1 MYTNHGKIETP
12 AFVPVIHPVK
22 QTIPSKKI
30 KEIGFDVVITNAYI
44 TKNNYG
50 DEAIEKGIH
59 KIIDYDKSIMT
70 DSGGYQVLEYGDL
83 EGRIGTMYTN
93 HGKIE
98 TPAFVPVIHPVKQT
112 IPSKKI
118 KEIGF
123 DVVITNA
130 YITKNNYGD
139 EAVEKGI
146 HKIIDYDKSI
156 MTDSG
161 GYQVLEYGDL
171 EVLPSDMANFETGI
185 LTDFAIPLDK
195 PTGYGLPIKKAEAY
209 VKHTLTV
216 CKQTLDDSKDNGQ
229 IWIGPI
235 QGGEHFDL
243 VAKSTKALIDMGF
256 QMLALGSP
264 VEFMESYEYRL
275 LAQMI
280 VAAKKQ
286 MPESVPLHLF
296 GAGHPLTI
304 PFAIALG
311 CDTFDSASYMLYAK
325 KLRYIT
331 DDGTRY
337 LSDIEIFPCN
347 CEICTKYTPDE
358 FRQLEDTLKINEL
371 AIHNLYAIK
380 LEVDKVK
387 QAIHE
392 GRLWEYVIKKAR
404 AHPKLF
410 EMIEVMTENYEFLG
424 LGTPKF
430 KERAIFLFSKED
442 QYRPEVQSFHKI
454 VRKFKTKKKKLLIT
468 KESTTKPGY
477 LSQQYLS
484 LKKKIKEFNTFQV
497 CQYNPHM
504 GLIPIE
510 ISDIFPAA
518 HHESSR
524 INYEPK
530 EFTEFQKTWED
541 FFKKNKFSEIY
552 YDKKDEFLKYFVK
565 TLPKEIKKKSFE

>member
-1 MYTNHGKIETP
+1 MFEISKTDLAGRIGTLYTNHGKIETP
-12 AFVPVIHPVK
+12 AYVPVIHPVK

-30 KEIGFDVVITNAYI
+30 RDIGFDLVITNAYI
-44 TKNNYG
+44 TRNNYG
-50 DEAIEKGIH
+50 DDAIKKGIH
-59 KIIDYDKSIMT
+59 KVIDFDGAIMT
-70 DSGGYQVLEYGDL
+70 DSGGYQVLEYGD
-83 EGRIGTMYTN
+83 
-93 HGKIE
+93 
-98 TPAFVPVIHPVKQT
+98 VKVS
-112 IPSKKI
+112 PP
-118 KEIGF
+118 E
-123 DVVITNA
+123 
-130 YITKNNYGD
+130 
-139 EAVEKGI
+139 
-146 HKIIDYDKSI
+146 
-156 MTDSG
+156 
-161 GYQVLEYGDL
+161 
-171 EVLPSDMANFETGI
+171 MANFEKGI

-195 PTGYGLPIKKAEAY
+195 PTGFGMPIKKAEAY
-209 VKHTLTV
+209 VKHTLQV
-216 CKQTLDDSKDNGQ
+216 SKQTLENSEDNGQ

-243 VAKSTKALIDMGF
+243 VAKSTKSLVKIGF

-286 MPESVPLHLF
+286 MPHSIPLHLF

-325 KLRYIT
+325 QSRYIT

-337 LSDIEIFPCN
+337 LSDITVFPCN
-347 CEICTKYTPDE
+347 CEICSKYSPEELRNLDE
-358 FRQLEDTLKINEL
+358 VDRINEL

-410 EMIEVMTENYEFLG
+410 EMIEVMTENYKFLG
-424 LGTPKF
+424 LSTPKF
-430 KERAIFLFSKED
+430 KEKAIFLYSKED
-442 QYRPEVQSFHKI
+442 QYRPEVQSYHNM
-454 VRKFKTKKKKLLIT
+454 VRKFKSKKKKLLIT
-468 KESTTKPGY
+468 KESSTKPGY
-477 LSQQYLS
+477 LSNQYVG
-484 LKKKIKEFNTFQV
+484 LKRKFKDFESMQI
-497 CQYNPHM
+497 CQYNPIL

-518 HHESSR
+518 HHETVR
-524 INYEPK
+524 INFEPK
-530 EFTEFQKTWED
+530 EFPAFEKTWND
-541 FFKKNKFSEIY
+541 FFSNNKFLEIH
-552 YDKKDEFLKYFVK
+552 YDKNDGFLKHFVK
-565 TLPKEIKKKSFE
+565 TLPKEIKRKSIV

>member
-1 MYTNHGKIETP
+1 LFEISKTDLAGRIGSIHTNHGKIETP
-12 AFVPVIHPVK
+12 AYVPVIHPVK

-30 KEIGFDVVITNAYI
+30 KEIGFDLVITNAYI
-44 TKNNYG
+44 TRNGYG
-50 DEAIEKGIH
+50 DEAIKKGIH
-59 KIIDYDKSIMT
+59 NIINFDRAIMT
-70 DSGGYQVLEYGDL
+70 DSGGYQVLEYGD
-83 EGRIGTMYTN
+83 
-93 HGKIE
+93 
-98 TPAFVPVIHPVKQT
+98 
-112 IPSKKI
+112 
-118 KEIGF
+118 
-123 DVVITNA
+123 
-130 YITKNNYGD
+130 
-139 EAVEKGI
+139 VEV
-146 HKIIDYDKSI
+146 SPP
-156 MTDSG
+156 
-161 GYQVLEYGDL
+161 E
-171 EVLPSDMANFETGI
+171 MASFEKGI

-195 PTGYGLPIKKAEAY
+195 PTGFGMPIKKAEAY
-209 VKHTLTV
+209 VKHTLQV
-216 CKQTLDDSKDNGQ
+216 SKKTLEDSEDNGQ

-243 VAKSTKALIDMGF
+243 VAKSTKSLVKMGF

-286 MPESVPLHLF
+286 MPHSIPLHLF

-325 KLRYIT
+325 KHRYIT

-337 LSDIEIFPCN
+337 LKDITVFPCN
-347 CEICTKYTPDE
+347 CEICSKYTPDE
-358 FRQLEDTLKINEL
+358 FRSLEATEKINQL
-371 AIHNLYAIK
+371 AIHNLHAIK

-424 LGTPKF
+424 LSTPKF
-430 KERAIFLFSKED
+430 KEKAIFLYDKED
-442 QYRPEVQSFHKI
+442 QFRPEVQSFHNTVRRFKSNKKKI
-454 VRKFKTKKKKLLIT
+454 VII
-468 KESTTKPGY
+468 KEYNTKPGY
-477 LSQQYLS
+477 LSPQYVG
-484 LKKKIKEFNTFQV
+484 LKKKFKDFDSIQV
-497 CQYNPHM
+497 CQYNPHL

-518 HHESSR
+518 HHETAR
-524 INYEPK
+524 LDFKPE
-530 EFTEFQKTWED
+530 EFTVFEKTWKD
-541 FFKKNKFSEIY
+541 FFNNNKFLEVY
-552 YDKKDEFLKYFVK
+552 YDKDDKFLKYFVK
-565 TLPKEIKKKSFE
+565 MLPKKIKQKSFS

>member
-1 MYTNHGKIETP
+1 MFEI
-12 AFVPVIHPVK
+12 
-22 QTIPSKKI
+22 SK
-30 KEIGFDVVITNAYI
+30 
-44 TKNNYG
+44 
-50 DEAIEKGIH
+50 
-59 KIIDYDKSIMT
+59 T
-70 DSGGYQVLEYGDL
+70 DLA
-83 EGRIGTMYTN
+83 GRIGTMYTN

-139 EAVEKGI
+139 EAVKKGI
-146 HKIIDYDKSI
+146 HKIINFDKSI

-171 EVLPSDMANFETGI
+171 EVLPPDMANFETGI

-216 CKQTLDDSKDNGQ
+216 CKQTLDDSEDNGQ

-243 VAKSTKALIDMGF
+243 VAKSTKALVDMGF

-280 VAAKKQ
+280 VSAKKQ
-286 MPESVPLHLF
+286 MPESIPLHLF

-325 KLRYIT
+325 QLRYMT

-337 LSDIEIFPCN
+337 LSDITVFPCN
-347 CEICTKYTPDE
+347 CEICSKYTPDE
-358 FRQLEDTLKINEL
+358 LRQLEITNKINEL
-371 AIHNLYAIK
+371 AIHNLHAIK

-430 KERAIFLFSKED
+430 KEKAIFLYSKED

-454 VRKFKTKKKKLLIT
+454 VRKFKSKKKKLIIV
-468 KESTTKPGY
+468 KESNTKPGY
-477 LSQQYLS
+477 LSQEYKR
-484 LKKKIKEFNTFQV
+484 LKKKLKDFEAFQV
-497 CQYNPHM
+497 CQYNPHL

-518 HHESSR
+518 HHETSR
-524 INYEPK
+524 INYDPK
-530 EFTEFQKTWED
+530 EFVIFEKTWEN
-541 FFKKNKFSEIY
+541 FFKKNKFLEIHY
-552 YDKKDEFLKYFVK
+552 NKEDKFLRYFVK
-565 TLPKEIKKKSFE
+565 TLPKEIKKKSFG

>member
-1 MYTNHGKIETP
+1 MYRYLFEISKTDLAGRIGSIHTNHGKIETP
-12 AFVPVIHPVK
+12 AYVPVIHPVK

-30 KEIGFDVVITNAYI
+30 KEIGFDLVITNAYI
-44 TKNNYG
+44 TRNGYG
-50 DEAIEKGIH
+50 DEAIKKGIH
-59 KIIDYDKSIMT
+59 NIIDFDRAIMT
-70 DSGGYQVLEYGDL
+70 DSGGYQVLEYGD
-83 EGRIGTMYTN
+83 
-93 HGKIE
+93 
-98 TPAFVPVIHPVKQT
+98 
-112 IPSKKI
+112 
-118 KEIGF
+118 
-123 DVVITNA
+123 
-130 YITKNNYGD
+130 
-139 EAVEKGI
+139 VEV
-146 HKIIDYDKSI
+146 SPP
-156 MTDSG
+156 
-161 GYQVLEYGDL
+161 E
-171 EVLPSDMANFETGI
+171 MASFEKGI

-195 PTGYGLPIKKAEAY
+195 PTGFGMPIKKAEAY
-209 VKHTLTV
+209 VKHTLQV
-216 CKQTLDDSKDNGQ
+216 SKKTLEDSEDNGQ

-243 VAKSTKALIDMGF
+243 VAKSTKSLVKMGF

-286 MPESVPLHLF
+286 MPHSIPLHLF

-325 KLRYIT
+325 KHRYIT

-337 LSDIEIFPCN
+337 LKDITVFPCN
-347 CEICTKYTPDE
+347 CEICSKYTPDE
-358 FRQLEDTLKINEL
+358 FRSLEATEKINQL
-371 AIHNLYAIK
+371 AIHNLHAIK

-430 KERAIFLFSKED
+430 KEKAIFLYDKED
-442 QYRPEVQSFHKI
+442 QFRPEVQSFHNT
-454 VRKFKTKKKKLLIT
+454 VRRFKSNKKKILII
-468 KESTTKPGY
+468 KEYNTKPGY
-477 LSQQYLS
+477 LSPQYS
-484 LKKKIKEFNTFQV
+484 GLKKKFRDFDSIQV
-497 CQYNPHM
+497 CQYNPHL

-518 HHESSR
+518 HHETAR
-524 INYEPK
+524 LNFKPD
-530 EFTEFQKTWED
+530 EFTVFEKTWKD
-541 FFKKNKFSEIY
+541 FFNNNKFSEIH
-552 YDKKDEFLKYFVK
+552 YDKDDEFLKYFVK
-565 TLPKEIKKKSFE
+565 MLPKKIKQKSFS

>member
-1 MYTNHGKIETP
+1 MNLINYLFEISKTDLAGRIGTLYTNHGKIETP
-12 AFVPVIHPVK
+12 AYVPVIHPVK

-30 KEIGFDVVITNAYI
+30 KKMGFDLVITNAYI
-44 TKNNYG
+44 TRNNYCN
-50 DEAIEKGIH
+50 EAIEKGIH
-59 KIIDYDKSIMT
+59 KMINFDGGIMT
-70 DSGGYQVLEYGDL
+70 DSGGYQVLEYGD
-83 EGRIGTMYTN
+83 
-93 HGKIE
+93 
-98 TPAFVPVIHPVKQT
+98 V
-112 IPSKKI
+112 
-118 KEIGF
+118 
-123 DVVITNA
+123 D
-130 YITKNNYGD
+130 
-139 EAVEKGI
+139 
-146 HKIIDYDKSI
+146 
-156 MTDSG
+156 
-161 GYQVLEYGDL
+161 
-171 EVLPSDMANFETGI
+171 VLPSDMANFEKSI

-195 PTGYGLPIKKAEAY
+195 PTGYGMPIKKAEDY
-209 VKHTLTV
+209 VNHTLNV
-216 CKQTLDDSKDNGQ
+216 CKLTLNDSADNGQ

-243 VAKSTKALIDMGF
+243 VGKSTKSLVNMGF

-280 VAAKKQ
+280 VTAKKQ
-286 MPESVPLHLF
+286 MPHSIPLHLF

-311 CDTFDSASYMLYAK
+311 CDTFDSASYILYAK
-325 KLRYIT
+325 QLRYIT

-337 LSDIEIFPCN
+337 LSNISVFPCN
-347 CEICTKYTPDE
+347 CEICSKYTPDE
-358 FRQLEDTLKINEL
+358 FRELKITKKINEL

-424 LGTPKF
+424 LSTPKF
-430 KERAIFLFSKED
+430 KEKAIFLFNKED

-454 VRKFKTKKKKLLIT
+454 IRKFKSKKNKLIIT
-468 KESTTKPGY
+468 KESSTKPGY
-477 LSQQYLS
+477 LSRQYIG
-484 LKKKIKEFNTFQV
+484 LKKKLKDFESFQI
-497 CQYNPHM
+497 CQYNPIL

-518 HHESSR
+518 HHETSR
-524 INYEPK
+524 LDFDPK
-530 EFTEFQKTWED
+530 EFPTFEKTWND
-541 FFKKNKFSEIY
+541 FFSNNKFLEIH
-552 YDKKDEFLKYFVK
+552 YDKENKFLKYFVK
-565 TLPKEIKKKSFE
+565 ILPKKIKKKSFV